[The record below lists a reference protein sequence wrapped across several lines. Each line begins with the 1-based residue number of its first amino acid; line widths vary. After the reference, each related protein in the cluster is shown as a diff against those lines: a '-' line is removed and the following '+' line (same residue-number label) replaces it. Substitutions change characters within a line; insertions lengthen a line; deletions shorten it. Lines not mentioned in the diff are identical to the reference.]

1 MTYNIPILR
10 SKWKRINPCYNES
23 TMMESFKRGLLMC
36 LVVILLAPLAFRGVL
51 AHAQDAYATEVVSVT
66 NNGNISLAPGA
77 KTTVDL
83 VLKNTG
89 TQAWTNDGTGYIS
102 LYTYDPK
109 YRRSNFD
116 PGTWI
121 WWNQA
126 KRLTEANVPVGKQG
140 HLSFELHAPAQE
152 GTYTEVFNL
161 ASEDRAWVTGGKI
174 TLTIKVAKGA
184 VAQAPATVT
193 PTAPQAASKAEIVA
207 QTVYEIDAK
216 AGAPVSVQVAVKNTG
231 TNTWNGFGIL
241 APTASIASNQPS
253 FADDSWTATHVA
265 FASQIVKPGDT
276 GVLSFIARAPRQNGT
291 HDTSFEIMT
300 DEGRHTG
307 TYANLSIHV
316 TDGAG
321 EAMDTSSQ
329 SAEPAIVYG
338 PEPTLR
344 IGAII
349 VDEETDFEVKVRSNT
364 SGLRVETIDGALL
377 GEVTQG
383 QIVYV
388 AYANGVYTY
397 DLGAGKKTS
406 AQAIRLI
413 PPAITD
419 VLEVA
424 NFDRRVTRNS
434 QFADNTFRGT
444 LELRYN
450 AAKDRTWLINELPI
464 ELYLRGLAETS
475 NSSPYEY
482 QKAIVTAARSY
493 AYYHAT
499 HGTKWNQEFF
509 TMTAYSY
516 DQVYNGYGHE
526 MRSPAVVK
534 AVEETKGIVV
544 TYAGEALATP
554 YFSRS
559 DGRTR
564 SWDEV
569 WNGSRP
575 WAVSVPVPCEKGKTL
590 WGHGVGMSAQGA
602 ICMANEGMMGEEIL
616 KYFYT
621 GVDLTKTWN

>member
-1 MTYNIPILR
+1 
-10 SKWKRINPCYNES
+10 
-23 TMMESFKRGLLMC
+23 MMQSLKRGFLMC
-36 LVVILLAPLAFRGVL
+36 LMAVILTPMAFQGVL
-51 AHAQDAYATEVVSVT
+51 VQAQDAYSAEVISVT
-66 NNGNISLAPGA
+66 GKGVISLAPGA

-83 VLKNTG
+83 ALKNTG
-89 TQAWTNDGTGYIS
+89 AQAWTNDGPGYIS

-109 YRRSNFD
+109 YRRSEFD

-121 WWNQA
+121 WWNQT
-126 KRLTEANVPVGKQG
+126 KRLTQTSVPVGKQG
-140 HLSFELHAPAQE
+140 NLSFELHAPAKE

-174 TLTIKVAKGA
+174 TLTIKVAKDV
-184 VAQAPATVT
+184 VAQAPAAVV
-193 PTAPQAASKAEIVA
+193 PTAPTAASKAEIIA
-207 QTVYEIDAK
+207 QTIYDIDTK
-216 AGAPVSVQVAVKNTG
+216 AGAPINVQVAVKNTG
-231 TNTWNGFGIL
+231 TNTWNGLGVL
-241 APTASIASNQPS
+241 APSAHIASESVS
-253 FADDSWTATHVA
+253 FKDKSWTSTHVA
-265 FASQIVKPGDT
+265 YAPQVVKPGGT
-276 GVLSFIARAPRQNGT
+276 GVISFIARAPSQNGN
-291 HDTSFEIMT
+291 HEAAFEIVT
-300 DEGRHTG
+300 DEGRRTG
-307 TYANLSIHV
+307 TYATVSMHV
-316 TDGAG
+316 TEGAG
-321 EAMDTSSQ
+321 EAMDTSSENN
-329 SAEPAIVYG
+329 EPVVTYG

-344 IGAII
+344 IGTFI

-364 SGLRVETIDGALL
+364 SGLRVETAGGALL
-377 GEVTQG
+377 GEVSQG
-383 QIVYV
+383 QIVYA
-388 AYANGVYTY
+388 AYAKGIYTY
-397 DLGAGKKTS
+397 DLGAGKQMTKE
-406 AQAIRLI
+406 AIRFI
-413 PPAITD
+413 PPAKTD

-424 NFDRRVTRNS
+424 NFDRRVTRNA

-493 AYYHAT
+493 AFYHAT
-499 HGTKWNQEFF
+499 HSTKWGQEFF

-526 MRSPAVVK
+526 MRSPAVVR
-534 AVEETKGIVV
+534 AVEETKGIVI

-564 SWDEV
+564 SWEEV
-569 WNGSRP
+569 WNGTRP

-602 ICMANEGMMGEEIL
+602 ICMANEGMMGEDIL